1 MGERCIL
8 HVDMDAFFASVE
20 EKRRPELVGRPVVV
34 GGRGDPNSRGVVSAA
49 SYEARKFG
57 IHSAMPLA
65 EAFRRCPEAVF
76 LPVDFTAYRE
86 ASRQIRAVFEEFTQ
100 IIEPIGLDEA
110 FLDVSEVPRAGV
122 DIARAIKQRIMQV
135 TALSCSVGVA
145 GNKLLAKIASD
156 LEKPDGMTLITE
168 RDIETRIWPL
178 PVRSI
183 WGIGPKT
190 AEQLSTLG
198 IGTIA
203 DLAGADIEA
212 LTARF
217 GSTRAQHFFCASRG
231 LDERPVST
239 HRKRRSISRETT
251 LDADVGDIER
261 LREVLHGLATNLLGA
276 IEKSGLRART
286 VNVKIRYSDFQILS
300 RQISLPSPTDDP
312 QRIEQAAFACLDR
325 LPLSKRVRLLGVGLS
340 GLDSKEPLR
349 AADRA
354 AAAAREESGGMR
366 DLFSQIA

>member
-1 MGERCIL
+1 MPQRCIL

-20 EKRRPELVGRPVVV
+20 AQRRPELVGRPVVV

-49 SYEARKFG
+49 SYEARQFG

-65 EAFRRCPEAVF
+65 EAYRRCPEAIF

-86 ASRQIRAVFEEFTQ
+86 ASKKIRTVFEEFTQ

-110 FLDVSEVPRAGV
+110 FLDVSAALQAGV
-122 DIARAIKQRIMQV
+122 DIARAIKRRVAQE
-135 TALSCSVGVA
+135 TGLSCSVGVA
-145 GNKLLAKIASD
+145 ENKLLAKIASD
-156 LEKPDGMTLITE
+156 LEKPDGLTVITD
-168 RDIETRIWPL
+168 RDIEPRIWPL

-190 AEQLSTLG
+190 AEHLG
-198 IGTIA
+198 ALKITTIA
-203 DLAGADIEA
+203 DLAAANAEV

-217 GSTRAQHFFCASRG
+217 GATRAEHFFRASRG
-231 LDERPVST
+231 IDERPVST
-239 HRKRRSISRETT
+239 YRKRRSISRETT
-251 LDADVGDIER
+251 LDADVGDIDR
-261 LREVLHGLATNLLGA
+261 LREILHRLAADLLGA
-276 IEKSGLRART
+276 IAKSGLRART

-312 QRIEQAAFACLDR
+312 QRIEQAALACLDR

-340 GLDSKEPLR
+340 GLDSKQQD
-349 AADRA
+349 AGTGRA
-354 AAAAREESGGMR
+354 AAAAREESGGMQ
-366 DLFSQIA
+366 DLFSGVA